1 MSIENK
7 KILIIEDD
15 AFFADLVTKKL
26 GKIGAIMVHAG
37 SGEEGLTMAE
47 SEKPNLILLDVLLPG
62 IDGFETLKRLKAND
76 KTKMIPVVILS
87 NFGSDDQ
94 IKQGQKLGVTTY
106 LIKATVTPEDIIKE
120 AESILK

>member
-1 MSIENK
+1 MSLENK

-26 GKIGAIMVHAG
+26 GKVGAVMSHAG
-37 SGEEGLTMAE
+37 SGEEGLKMAE
-47 SEKPNLILLDVLLPG
+47 EGKPQLILCDVLLPG
-62 IDGFETLKRLKAND
+62 IDGFETVKRLKASES
-76 KTKMIPVVILS
+76 TKMIPIVILS